1 MPVRVTLLATR
12 SIGVCVMLR
21 SRACFV
27 ALFSTVLLTACG
39 GGSGPMVTPPVTD
52 GGGTA
57 PAALTRIVQLG
68 SQPTLAVIPPVA
80 DITGTIAFPAVPT
93 PTTLELGS
101 STIAL
106 TSTQPLD
113 LRRMQSSGTLTIYE
127 YVTMTPKK
135 TVSLPNIPAFS
146 LTLPASTPV
155 TGKTFRYGYSD
166 PDSQGGTISFDT
178 QGPATVNGQTVAFAA
193 VPTPLVL
200 NAGKTYT
207 FVVYATAAT
216 APTIYVSIN
225 DGLDYKTVVATYNS
239 DGTPTTPTMTTFPF
253 IPGYLATDRGGR
265 IYAVNFGQGSAS
277 PGEISIFDANG
288 TLVGSDDCS
297 FPAGVAVDGSGTAYA
312 SCSVTNPIGSPFG
325 VVNRYSGST
334 IDSLITGIHPGALAV
349 NAGGSRIYVQIGT
362 AIQTYTANGAPT
374 SPTISH
380 LDGMTDV
387 TVDAAGK
394 IYVAIGAST
403 GTNGSIRTF
412 TPGGVRTTPTITA
425 GIRDPIGIAVDA
437 TGKIFVA
444 NAGSSSVTTYTAA
457 GLQTSPT
464 ISGIKAINGIAVH

>member
-1 MPVRVTLLATR
+1 
-12 SIGVCVMLR
+12 MLR
-21 SRACFV
+21 LRAWFF
-27 ALFSTVLLTACG
+27 ALSSTVVFSACG
-39 GGSGPMVTPPVTD
+39 GGSGATVTPPLAD
-52 GGGTA
+52 NGGTA
-57 PAALTRIVQLG
+57 PAAPARIVQLG
-68 SQPTLAVIPPVA
+68 AQPTLAVIPPAA

-93 PTTLELGS
+93 PATLELGS
-101 STIAL
+101 STIAPPN
-106 TSTQPLD
+106 TQPQG

-146 LTLPASTPV
+146 LTLPTSAPV
-155 TGKTFRYGYSD
+155 AGKTFRYGYSD
-166 PDSQGGTISFDT
+166 PDNQGGTISFDT

-216 APTIYVSIN
+216 AQKIYVSIN

-239 DGTPTTPTMTTFPF
+239 DGTPATPTLTTFPF

-288 TLVGSDDCS
+288 TLAGSDNCS
-297 FPAGVAVDGSGTAYA
+297 FPAGVAVDGGGTAYA
-312 SCSVTNPIGSPFG
+312 SCGFTNPTGSLFG
-325 VVNRYSGST
+325 VVNRYSGAT
-334 IDSLITGIHPGALAV
+334 IDPLISGIHPGAIAV
-349 NAGGSRIYVQIGT
+349 NAGGSRIYVQLGT
-362 AIQTYTANGAPT
+362 AIQTYTASGAPT

-387 TVDAAGK
+387 TVDASGK

-403 GTNGSIRTF
+403 RTNGSIQTF
-412 TPGGVRTTPTITA
+412 TSGGVRTTPTITA
-425 GIRDPIGIAVDA
+425 GISDPVGIAVDA

-464 ISGIKAINGIAVH
+464 ISGINAINGVAVH